1 MKNVKSA
8 LRLIALITLIAFS
21 SSAARAQ
28 DVRLKLIHDDATRAV
43 VAERLGSASARGV
56 PTEPLM
62 SKALEGVAKRATP
75 KDIKNAMNALEKR
88 LRLASELLSPTVS
101 VDEMAAG
108 ADALAA
114 GVSEKSLK
122 ALRTA
127 APTRSVAMELGVLT
141 ELVAR
146 GVPPKQASKMLL
158 DLMARGANGAQLTA
172 LGSAVQG
179 DVAAG
184 LKPDVALDLRGR
196 GVLSLLP
203 PPPSVLNASP
213 RSGGGRP

>member
-1 MKNVKSA
+1 MKQVKSA
-8 LRLIALITLIAFS
+8 FRLLALLTLS
-21 SSAARAQ
+21 GSAARAQ
-28 DVRLKLIHDDATRAV
+28 DVRLTLIHDDATRAV

-88 LRLASELLSPTVS
+88 LRRANELLSPSVS

-108 ADALAA
+108 AEALAA
-114 GVSEKSLK
+114 GVPEKSVK

-146 GVPPKQASKMLL
+146 GVPAKQASKLLL

>member
-8 LRLIALITLIAFS
+8 LLLIALIAVS
-21 SSAARAQ
+21 GSAVRAQ
-28 DVRLKLIHDDATRAV
+28 DVRLKLIHDEATRAV

-88 LRLASELLSPTVS
+88 LHRANELLSPSVS

-114 GVSEKSLK
+114 GVPEKSLK

-184 LKPDVALDLRGR
+184 LKPAVALDLRGR
-196 GVLSLLP
+196 GVFSLLP

>member
-1 MKNVKSA
+1 MTHVKSA
-8 LRLIALITLIAFS
+8 LRLLALLAIFG
-21 SSAARAQ
+21 SAARAQ

-75 KDIKNAMNALEKR
+75 NDIKNAMNALEKR
-88 LRLASELLSPTVS
+88 LRRSNELLAPSVS

-108 ADALAA
+108 ADALSA
-114 GVSEKSLK
+114 GVPEKSLK
-122 ALRTA
+122 ALRVA
-127 APTRSVAMELGVLT
+127 APTRSVALELGVLT

-146 GVPPKQASKMLL
+146 GVPAKQASKMLL

-203 PPPSVLNASP
+203 PPPSVLNANP
-213 RSGGGRP
+213 RSGGVRP

>member
-1 MKNVKSA
+1 MKNVKSL
-8 LRLIALITLIAFS
+8 LRLLALIAVAGST
-21 SSAARAQ
+21 ARAQ
-28 DVRLKLIHDDATRAV
+28 DVRLKLIHDDATRAA
-43 VAERLGSASARGV
+43 VAERLGNASARGV

-75 KDIKNAMNALEKR
+75 KEIRNAMNALEKR
-88 LRLASELLSPTVS
+88 LHRSNELLAPTVS

-114 GVSEKSLK
+114 GVPEKSLK

-196 GVLSLLP
+196 SVLSLLP
-203 PPPSVLNASP
+203 PPPSVLNANP

>member
-1 MKNVKSA
+1 MKQVKSA
-8 LRLIALITLIAFS
+8 LRLLALLTLS
-21 SSAARAQ
+21 GSAARAQ
-28 DVRLKLIHDDATRAV
+28 DVRLTLIHDDATRAV

-88 LRLASELLSPTVS
+88 LRRANELLSPSVS

-108 ADALAA
+108 AEALAA
-114 GVSEKSLK
+114 GVPEKSVK

-146 GVPPKQASKMLL
+146 GVPAKQASKLLL

>member
-8 LRLIALITLIAFS
+8 LRLIALVAFS
-21 SSAARAQ
+21 GSAARAQ

-146 GVPPKQASKMLL
+146 GVPAKQAASNP
-158 DLMARGANGAQLTA
+158 ARAAVSRSRRRRRRANASRA
-172 LGSAVQG
+172 AGSAMTAG
-179 DVAAG
+179 DSSARTAHAAAASSTTRLG
-184 LKPDVALDLRGR
+184 AAA
-196 GVLSLLP
+196 
-203 PPPSVLNASP
+203 SVGTGPRRAAAS
-213 RSGGGRP
+213 RP

>member
-1 MKNVKSA
+1 MKNFSSA
-8 LRLIALITLIAFS
+8 LRLLTLIAVTGS
-21 SSAARAQ
+21 TVRAQ
-28 DVRLKLIHDDATRAV
+28 DVRLKLIHDDATRAI

-75 KDIKNAMNALEKR
+75 KDIKNAMNALERR
-88 LRLASELLSPTVS
+88 LRRSNELLAPTVS

-114 GVSEKSLK
+114 GVPEKSLK

-127 APTRSVAMELGVLT
+127 APARSVAMELGVLT

-146 GVPPKQASKMLL
+146 GVPAKQASKMLL
-158 DLMARGANGAQLTA
+158 DLMARGVNGAQLTA

-203 PPPSVLNASP
+203 PPPSVLNANP
-213 RSGGGRP
+213 RSSGGRP

>member
-1 MKNVKSA
+1 MKQVKSA
-8 LRLIALITLIAFS
+8 LRLLALLTLS
-21 SSAARAQ
+21 GSAARAQ
-28 DVRLKLIHDDATRAV
+28 DVRLTLIHDDATRAV

-88 LRLASELLSPTVS
+88 LRRANELLSPSVS

-108 ADALAA
+108 AEALAA
-114 GVSEKSLK
+114 GVPEKSVK

-146 GVPPKQASKMLL
+146 GVPAKQASKLLL

-196 GVLSLLP
+196 GVLSLLT

>member
-8 LRLIALITLIAFS
+8 LRLIALIAVS
-21 SSAARAQ
+21 GSAARAQ

-88 LRLASELLSPTVS
+88 LHRANELLSPSVS

-114 GVSEKSLK
+114 GVPEKSLK
-122 ALRTA
+122 ALRLA

-203 PPPSVLNASP
+203 PPPSVLNANP